1 HVLKLVPF
9 GSFFQ
14 CLRFAMRFRTLQHTL
29 QSSQFSTLSEAAVC
43 HVLVLAPSQAWID
56 LVQTRRRQIPTSA
69 LVECCDELSRARCHD
84 FDLWK
89 SLGEELTCRLTSGR
103 RAQALAMAAPTAL
116 ESVSVLTS
124 FAGVF
129 CRHRRL
135 LDALESRRDAE
146 GLRSLHTM
154 ELKRLLV
161 ACGQLKAAVSL
172 GEIAIDFL
180 SHREIGSSLVLLQTV
195 HAAVRLCLF
204 PARQNRFWTS
214 LWTPCMHHVL
224 HSAGMGRD
232 QVTAFAAA
240 VALQQWDCAKRL
252 ALEFSWTQWEC
263 SRDLAVGLGSLA
275 VLLGL
280 RRASASLLRVGTE
293 LLAEACAVFC
303 TEKCL
308 LPTSEVRQLLMFA
321 LVNMHLYKGFLL
333 NLPGLLHLLFKME
346 DSMPRAT
353 GRSKS
358 RLQEQVVQVV
368 LMVLHSQGSPLDAWI
383 GGISVE
389 EPCLV
394 YAVDIF
400 IDKGTGP

>member
-1 HVLKLVPF
+1 
-9 GSFFQ
+9 
-14 CLRFAMRFRTLQHTL
+14 MRFRTLQHTL

-204 PARQNRFWTS
+204 PARQNRLDKKVLDLS
-214 LWTPCMHHVL
+214 LDTMHASCATQRWHGTRPGHCL
-224 HSAGMGRD
+224 CCSSG
-232 QVTAFAAA
+232 FAAMGLCQA
-240 VALQQWDCAKRL
+240 TCPGVQLDSMGVLPRPCSWPREPGCASRFAQSFGKLVAGWHRTACRGL
-252 ALEFSWTQWEC
+252 C
-263 SRDLAVGLGSLA
+263 SLLHREVSLA
-275 VLLGL
+275 KTCRHPDRTVC
-280 RRASASLLRVGTE
+280 
-293 LLAEACAVFC
+293 EA
-303 TEKCL
+303 
-308 LPTSEVRQLLMFA
+308 R
-321 LVNMHLYKGFLL
+321 
-333 NLPGLLHLLFKME
+333 
-346 DSMPRAT
+346 
-353 GRSKS
+353 
-358 RLQEQVVQVV
+358 
-368 LMVLHSQGSPLDAWI
+368 
-383 GGISVE
+383 
-389 EPCLV
+389 
-394 YAVDIF
+394 
-400 IDKGTGP
+400 